1 MPTTLTPDIIGF
13 LMVFARVGAITMFLP
28 AIGEDQAPI
37 RIRLMFALFLSAV
50 IYPTLLLSLPS
61 APENMAGL
69 AGGLGREIIIG
80 IMMGTIVRLFMLS
93 LHTAGTIIA
102 MQTGFAS
109 AIQYD
114 SSMGGQ
120 ATIVTRFLSILGVII
135 IFGSGLHHIFI
146 GGIVRTYAIFSP
158 RDAISVADFSELM
171 LNIISQSFILG
182 VQMSAPFLAFGIIL
196 NVGLGLM
203 GRLAPQIQIFFVA
216 QPLSLMLGIT
226 LLLASIGTMMTV
238 FITHFADAI
247 RPFFGG

>member
-1 MPTTLTPDIIGF
+1 MPTSLTPDIIGF
-13 LMVFARVGAITMFLP
+13 IMVFARVGAITMFLP
-28 AIGEDQAPI
+28 AIGEDQAPV

-50 IYPTLLLSLPS
+50 IYPTLLLSLPPV
-61 APENMAGL
+61 AQNMAGL

-114 SSMGGQ
+114 PSQGGQ
-120 ATIVTRFLSILGVII
+120 ATVVTRFLGVLGVII

-158 RDAISVADFSELM
+158 RDTINVADFSTLM
-171 LNIISQSFILG
+171 LNIVAQSFALG
-182 VQMSAPFLAFGIIL
+182 IQMSAPFLAFGIIL

-216 QPLSLMLGIT
+216 QPLSLMLGIA
-226 LLLASIGTMMTV
+226 LFLASIGTMMTV

-247 RPFFGG
+247 RPYFGG